1 MTTISL
7 QTIHDETLW
16 VAKMQGYREVGTYA
30 EIAYLAHDPDCRDFD
45 TVCAEGQPES
55 VRPFWEAYEAYGV
68 ANGWMTTDDFYRNVY
83 AVEALTADPS
93 LGEYVKHES
102 ERSRKL
108 REIAEAEYE
117 RKAKIDRRCN
127 KAERELYEALNT
139 NSYML
144 GVFRDYT
151 HDADATVCVLTDDVD
166 LERICS
172 VMRKYDFYLLR
183 ADHYLHEY
191 HFVTM
196 A

>member
-30 EIAYLAHDPDCRDFD
+30 EIGYLAHDFDCRDFD
-45 TVCAEGQPES
+45 TVCADGQPES

-83 AVEALTADPS
+83 AVEALKADPS

-108 REIAEAEYE
+108 REIAEAEAKV
-117 RKAKIDRRCN
+117 KAELYRRCN
-127 KAERELYEALNT
+127 EAERDLCEALNT

-144 GVFRDYT
+144 SVFDNFVYF
-151 HDADATVCVLTDDVD
+151 ADATVCTMLDDLDEELV
-166 LERICS
+166 CN
-172 VMRKYDFYLLR
+172 VMREHGFYFLR
-183 ADHYLHEY
+183 AEGDEL
-191 HFVTM
+191 HFVTV